1 MNQTML
7 SKPDLGAI
15 RTILREKL
23 SEIRTRYR
31 VKSLG
36 LFGSYVRGEQTQSSD
51 LDILVDY
58 EVAPTFFQFIELE
71 DYLTELVGVKVD
83 LVMKKALKPRIG
95 DRVIAELVTL

>member
-1 MNQTML
+1 MTQAAQG
-7 SKPDLGAI
+7 KPNLPDI
-15 RTILREKL
+15 RTMLREKL
-23 SEIRTRYR
+23 TEIQTRYR
-31 VKSLG
+31 VKSLW
-36 LFGSYVRGEQTQSSD
+36 LFGSYVRGDQTESSD

-95 DRVIAELVTL
+95 ERVISELVTI

>member
-1 MNQTML
+1 MTQ
-7 SKPDLGAI
+7 SAQGKPNLPDI
-15 RTILREKL
+15 RTMLREKL
-23 SEIRTRYR
+23 TEIQTRYR
-31 VKSLG
+31 VKSLW
-36 LFGSYVRGEQTQSSD
+36 LFGSYVRGDQTESSD

-95 DRVIAELVTL
+95 ERVISELVTI

>member
-1 MNQTML
+1 MNHTMR
-7 SKPDLGAI
+7 SKPNLGAI
-15 RTILREKL
+15 RAILREKL

-36 LFGSYVRGEQTQSSD
+36 VFGSYVRGEQTPSSD

-95 DRVIAELVTL
+95 ERVIAELVTL